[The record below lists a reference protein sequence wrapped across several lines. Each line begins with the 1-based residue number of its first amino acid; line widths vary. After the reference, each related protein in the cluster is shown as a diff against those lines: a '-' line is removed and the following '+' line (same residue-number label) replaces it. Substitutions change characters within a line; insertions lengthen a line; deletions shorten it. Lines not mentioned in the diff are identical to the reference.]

1 MKLVAKI
8 LAVLGAVAATVG
20 TQGCIYMIIDEPK
33 MPKSLLNK

>member
-8 LAVLGAVAATVG
+8 LAILRAVAATVG
-20 TQGCIYMIIDEPK
+20 TQGCTYLVVDEPK